1 MNLTEYNSA
10 LAVSCIEKYFIP
22 WFERHCGS
30 TDALLCGSYISA
42 DKLLKDFRDSS
53 ASFETYTGIPRLQE
67 VAEELGM
74 TERRLYSEIPEDID
88 FTSLNLVRVKPIF
101 FAESKIS
108 PWRGDHYIMLIG
120 NEKKGYRYINSYP
133 LFSDTISKEKLKEL
147 FGGSYLVYR
156 KTGPINTKKL
166 KAYEWLQTYSIM
178 CKPEEPEDRPIS
190 PIKLRDALAVLKI
203 SRKRLLQWLLYM
215 DATKKLPVASSAAEA
230 LKKLISTIEKAFLST
245 EVLIK
250 RNMCD
255 AADSGRTARFIAL
268 ESSHTDEIITKGW
281 AL

>member
-1 MNLTEYNSA
+1 
-10 LAVSCIEKYFIP
+10 
-22 WFERHCGS
+22 
-30 TDALLCGSYISA
+30 
-42 DKLLKDFRDSS
+42 
-53 ASFETYTGIPRLQE
+53 
-67 VAEELGM
+67 
-74 TERRLYSEIPEDID
+74 
-88 FTSLNLVRVKPIF
+88 
-101 FAESKIS
+101 
-108 PWRGDHYIMLIG
+108 
-120 NEKKGYRYINSYP
+120 
-133 LFSDTISKEKLKEL
+133 
-147 FGGSYLVYR
+147 
-156 KTGPINTKKL
+156 
-166 KAYEWLQTYSIM
+166 M

-190 PIKLRDALAVLKI
+190 PIKLRDALAQGDEETMKSMMLKI